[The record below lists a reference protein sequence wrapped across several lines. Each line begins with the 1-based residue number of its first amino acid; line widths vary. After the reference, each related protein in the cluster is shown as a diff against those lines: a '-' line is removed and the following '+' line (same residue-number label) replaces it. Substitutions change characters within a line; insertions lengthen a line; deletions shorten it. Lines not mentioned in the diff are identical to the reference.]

1 MNFGVLLRAAIY
13 SLCKK
18 MCSSSLVLQ
27 SVTVPLQGFLNA
39 IVYGWT
45 RGDFLFIM
53 AATSSHSYQKEAE
66 VTSSLEPE
74 TGQPCRK
81 YTPDLLSESYYS
93 SLSDTD
99 I

>member
-1 MNFGVLLRAAIY
+1 MNFGVLLRAAIL
-13 SLCKK
+13 SVKRCVIP
-18 MCSSSLVLQ
+18 CLVSQ

-81 YTPDLLSESYYS
+81 YTPDLLSETYYS